1 MLLSINAENKLIDSK
16 SRRIDKNWN
25 FIRIKTLL
33 NLLCYF
39 LSVIENEDIYQSI
52 DNEINS

>member
-1 MLLSINAENKLIDSK
+1 MLLSINAESKLIDSK

>member
-39 LSVIENEDIYQSI
+39 LSVIENENIYQSI